1 MTTQDASVPRY
12 FSDFVQENARQ
23 HQELSD
29 RIGSVHQELSDR
41 IGSGH
46 QELADRIGSVH
57 QELSAAIHEVKGEL
71 HILKVVGIAMLVAL
85 LGILG
90 TGVTG
95 LVTYF
100 LNL

>member
-1 MTTQDASVPRY
+1 MTPQEHDVPQY
-12 FSDFVQENARQ
+12 FADFAQENARQ
-23 HQELSD
+23 HQGLSD
-29 RIGSVHQELSDR
+29 RIS
-41 IGSGH
+41 
-46 QELADRIGSVH
+46 AVH

-71 HILKVVGIAMLVAL
+71 HIIKIVGIAMLVAL